1 MNKTEIVNDLAER
14 LSLPKTECYRF
25 LQAWQT
31 LMTERLSKSD
41 SLILQGFGT
50 FHPWSQTAREGRNPR
65 TGETCL
71 IRPRRS
77 VKFKPGKMLLQK
89 LNNTE
94 K

>member
-50 FHPWSQTAREGRNPR
+50 FKAWEQAERTGRNPR
-65 TGETCL
+65 TGISCK
-71 IRPRRS
+71 IPARRS
-77 VKFKPGKMLLQK
+77 VKFKPGKFLLRD
-89 LNNTE
+89 LNPS

>member
-14 LSLPKTECYRF
+14 LSLKTECYRF
-25 LQAWQT
+25 CASLANIDDRAPVQ
-31 LMTERLSKSD
+31 SD

-50 FHPWSQTAREGRNPR
+50 FHPWSQTAAREGRYPR

-77 VKFKPGKMLLQK
+77 VKFKPGKMLLQS
-89 LNNTE
+89 
-94 K
+94 